1 MKTKLFKHKKVLI
14 IFGFIVAIFVL
25 FNIFKPQIA
34 KVVLNDDEQYV
45 LALVQKVK
53 KCAKGSSIGDDFS
66 AYKKIAPYENNKFIC
81 YSVVYEIDDGL
92 MVCCSIEHIS
102 SKKLSEAQGRIV
114 CSFSGTR
121 KMLKKYDLHKYEFV
135 LSDNAQKNSEPL
147 KDDWTSQ
154 SYVKQADES
163 ANAYECNHKEV
174 DRKLKILN
182 NFFIKEDYEEL
193 DISLWK
199 IKLFA

>member
-1 MKTKLFKHKKVLI
+1 MKAKLLKHKKVLI
-14 IFGFIVAIFVL
+14 VIGIVIVIFVL

-34 KVVLNDDEQYV
+34 KVVLNDDEQHV

-53 KCAKGSSIGDDFS
+53 KCAKGSQIGDDFS
-66 AYKKIAPYENNKFIC
+66 AYKKIDPCENDRFIC

-102 SKKLSEAQGRIV
+102 SEKLSEVQGCIV
-114 CSFSGTR
+114 CSFNGTH
-121 KMLKKYDLHKYEFV
+121 KMLKKYDLLKYKIVE
-135 LSDNAQKNSEPL
+135 LNETELDKTQEWSRNSYN
-147 KDDWTSQ
+147 KRVD
-154 SYVKQADES
+154 AS
-163 ANAYECNHKEV
+163 ANAYECKNEVV
-174 DRKLKILN
+174 DRKLKNLN
-182 NFFIKEDYEEL
+182 DLFIKEDYEEL

>member
-53 KCAKGSSIGDDFS
+53 KCAKGSQIGDDFS
-66 AYKKIAPYENNKFIC
+66 AYKKIDPYENDRFIC

-102 SKKLSEAQGRIV
+102 SEKLSEAQGRIV
-114 CSFSGTR
+114 CSFSGTH

-135 LSDNAQKNSEPL
+135 LSDNVPKNSEPL

-154 SYVKQADES
+154 SYGKQADKS

-182 NFFIKEDYEEL
+182 DFFIKEDYEEL

-199 IKLFA
+199 IKLFS